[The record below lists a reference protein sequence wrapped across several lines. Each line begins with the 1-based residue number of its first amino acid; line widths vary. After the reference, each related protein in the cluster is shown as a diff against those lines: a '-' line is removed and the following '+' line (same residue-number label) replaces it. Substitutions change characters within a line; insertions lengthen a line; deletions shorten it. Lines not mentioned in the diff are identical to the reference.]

1 MIILNYRK
9 EVNFMSPENILLSY
23 ANRLEGLL
31 IKYLDCHYLDFGVKA
46 NDGLTI
52 RDWRTPIAFALGH
65 KYASSNNSPE
75 VKEKIDYFLG
85 DVIKG
90 KYMSEVVNEFE
101 KYGFESQEKA
111 YEEVDNI
118 INSLE
123 EILND

>member
-1 MIILNYRK
+1 MLILNYRK
-9 EVNFMSPENILLSY
+9 EVNFMSSENRVESS

-31 IKYLDCHYLDFGVKA
+31 RNYLDCHYLDFGVKA

-65 KYASSNNSPE
+65 KYKSSNNSPE

-85 DVIKG
+85 NTIMGNHISDLVKE
-90 KYMSEVVNEFE
+90 YEY
-101 KYGFESQEKA
+101 YGFESQEKA
-111 YEEVDNI
+111 YEAVDNI